1 MLGDKSYV
9 STSFNIVGLNN
20 DLHVKVK
27 HDSSSKDE
35 QILFE
40 SSYGAIKAVQKETGK
55 AGLSRENHD
64 YSFDYELP
72 VNQWV
77 ELEFKNRKEVI
88 ELYVNGQLVDILDDE
103 QVNGKLLKATM
114 MIPFERIGSKEHA
127 FVGYVDD
134 IRLGSQKHLFQQWN

>member
-1 MLGDKSYV
+1 M
-9 STSFNIVGLNN
+9 
-20 DLHVKVK
+20 
-27 HDSSSKDE
+27 
-35 QILFE
+35 
-40 SSYGAIKAVQKETGK
+40 
-55 AGLSRENHD
+55 
-64 YSFDYELP
+64 
-72 VNQWV
+72 
-77 ELEFKNRKEVI
+77 KNRKEVI